1 MSGEGER
8 GRNFFILRKGEG
20 WEMVGMPG
28 RNNELARRRMDG
40 ERKSRIGKK
49 KDRVEKTDKSPRR
62 KGKKCP

>member
-1 MSGEGER
+1 
-8 GRNFFILRKGEG
+8 
-20 WEMVGMPG
+20 MPG
-28 RNNELARRRMDG
+28 RNNNELARRRMDG